1 MQDPR
6 IKIRNLLLKAAAP
19 YGESRGDL
27 FGEKYAATIPGFKG
41 GELKISENLTS
52 AAQVLGILSVL
63 VTTVTFASAFT
74 LPGGYRSAGDSDG
87 AAGTPVLAGSY
98 AFEVFV
104 LANALAF
111 ICSLLA
117 TSQLLYAGVPAHG
130 LARRFHSVNG
140 AYGLM
145 MNSGR
150 SLLVAFGFGLYVALH
165 PVARTLPI
173 AVLVLIFLLA
183 AGFTKDSE
191 GIDSILF
198 IYPTFPRR
206 QKRAEQDIVLD
217 WIVMVLERFWSYI
230 LIFGIPAI
238 RKWAR
243 SR

>member
-1 MQDPR
+1 
-6 IKIRNLLLKAAAP
+6 
-19 YGESRGDL
+19 
-27 FGEKYAATIPGFKG
+27 
-41 GELKISENLTS
+41 
-52 AAQVLGILSVL
+52 
-63 VTTVTFASAFT
+63 VTFASAFT

>member
-1 MQDPR
+1 
-6 IKIRNLLLKAAAP
+6 
-19 YGESRGDL
+19 
-27 FGEKYAATIPGFKG
+27 
-41 GELKISENLTS
+41 
-52 AAQVLGILSVL
+52 
-63 VTTVTFASAFT
+63 VTFASAFT

-117 TSQLLYAGVPAHG
+117 TSQLLYAGVPAYG
-130 LARRFHSVNG
+130 LAGRFCSVNQ

-173 AVLVLIFLLA
+173 AVVVSLSLLA
-183 AGFTKDSE
+183 VLFTKVSE
-191 GIDSILF
+191 GIDSIYYF
-198 IYPTFPRR
+198 YPTFPRR
-206 QKRAEQDIVLD
+206 QKSAANDI
-217 WIVMVLERFWSYI
+217 IVDSIVFVLERFWSYI